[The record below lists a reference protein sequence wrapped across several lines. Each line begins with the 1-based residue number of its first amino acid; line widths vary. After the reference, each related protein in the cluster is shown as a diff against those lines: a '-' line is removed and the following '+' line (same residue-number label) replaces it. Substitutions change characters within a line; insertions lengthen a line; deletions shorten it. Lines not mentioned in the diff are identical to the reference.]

1 MIIFTVHF
9 VLFGLAIIHFHA
21 IIISYITKLLINF
34 LILLFTGT
42 SQIPSLTLNDL
53 KSHTVLEKNQQLI
66 YLFNCLL
73 TYLFPMHPFLPLE
86 NIRCSDVFR
95 GQKREHWE
103 QIGYIIYFIYFII
116 LFILSSHTSN
126 LTNTWFVKQVA
137 F

>member
-1 MIIFTVHF
+1 MIILTVHF

-21 IIISYITKLLINF
+21 IIISYITKLLIIF

-73 TYLFPMHPFLPLE
+73 TYLSPMHPFLPLE
-86 NIRCSDVFR
+86 NIRCSDFSGGR
-95 GQKREHWE
+95 KGS
-103 QIGYIIYFIYFII
+103 IGNKLVM

-126 LTNTWFVKQVA
+126 VPIHTWFVKQVA